1 MNDTAPSTTS
11 LARLA
16 RWLGLDRNP
25 LRRRSDRAESS
36 IMAAL
41 LAAFLIGA
49 PITATAAGHLAHAAA
64 FRAQHGQQGWHR
76 VPATL
81 LETAPK
87 GASFTYQSATFTWVR
102 AQWTAPD
109 GSVRVGEVPAAA
121 GTRAGSTVHVWVNA
135 AGAVARTPLTATQVA
150 GRMVA
155 AATFAPIA
163 LAVLLLSMGAMARRL
178 LERRSL
184 TRWEAAWEAI
194 EPQWSHR
201 R

>member
-1 MNDTAPSTTS
+1 MTDTGPSTTS

-25 LRRRSDRAESS
+25 LRRRSDRVESS

-41 LAAFLIGA
+41 LATFLIGA
-49 PITATAAGHLAHAAA
+49 PITAIAAGHLAHAGAL
-64 FRAQHGQQGWHR
+64 RAQQGQQAWHR
-76 VPATL
+76 VPAML
-81 LETAPK
+81 LDTAPK
-87 GASFTYQSATFTWVR
+87 GASFKNQSATFTWVR
-102 AQWTAPD
+102 ARWTAPD

-121 GTRAGSTVHVWVNA
+121 GTRAGSTVHIWVDR
-135 AGAVARTPLTATQVA
+135 AGAVTSTPLTATQIVGRVA
-150 GRMVA
+150 A

-163 LAVLLLSMGAMARRL
+163 VGVVLLGMGALARRL

-184 TRWEAAWEAI
+184 TRWAAAWEAI

-201 R
+201 G

>member
-1 MNDTAPSTTS
+1 MTDTAPSTTS

-25 LRRRSDRAESS
+25 LRRRSDRVESS

-49 PITATAAGHLAHAAA
+49 PITVIAVGHLAHAGAL
-64 FRAQHGQQGWHR
+64 RAQHGQQAWHR
-76 VPATL
+76 VPAIL
-81 LETAPK
+81 LDTAPK
-87 GASFTYQSATFTWVR
+87 GASFMNQSATFTWVR
-102 AQWTAPD
+102 ARWTAPD

-121 GTRAGSTVHVWVNA
+121 GTRAGSTVHVW
-135 AGAVARTPLTATQVA
+135 AGRTGVVARTPLTATQIVGRVA
-150 GRMVA
+150 A

-163 LAVLLLSMGAMARRL
+163 LGVLLLSMGALARRL

-201 R
+201 G